1 MWCGLPMKI
10 TRGGYSKVIE
20 QLKAKLEKRNE
31 ERKMLLKLKNEVK
44 KLNEGNDLCFFAIEM
59 TNIFQQ

>member
-44 KLNEGNDLCFFAIEM
+44 KLNEGM
-59 TNIFQQ
+59 IFVFLLHY